1 MPDFQLAVIDVDGT
15 LINKQGKISAAD
27 KEAIGKARDK
37 GILVALSTGR
47 VVPACTYLLEE
58 LGLDGFHIFCDG
70 ALVYNPATAQTCYS
84 QPLCQGPLLSA
95 IEFVR
100 EHNIYLELYTIL
112 DYYVEYENWSAKMH
126 REFFRISPTVT
137 DFKKVALTQD
147 VQKIELMVH
156 DQTERRGA
164 ELFMSRFEDDFQG
177 AELFMSRFEDDFH
190 FSIARA
196 PAYPE
201 VEFVNIVSPGISKG
215 RALEKMAAQMGISL
229 RNVIA
234 FGDGSNDLPLFRA
247 AGFGVAMG
255 NARAELKEIADYV
268 TLDVEESGLA
278 AAFNKFLI

>member
-1 MPDFQLAVIDVDGT
+1 LPDFQLAVIDVDGT

-47 VVPACTYLLEE
+47 VVPACMYLLEE

-164 ELFMSRFEDDFQG
+164 ELFMSH
-177 AELFMSRFEDDFH
+177 FEDDFH

>member
-15 LINKQGKISAAD
+15 LINKQGRISEAD
-27 KEAIGKARDK
+27 KKAISQAREK
-37 GILVALSTGR
+37 GITVALSTGR
-47 VVPACTYLLEE
+47 VVPACTYLLKE

-70 ALVYNPATAQTCYS
+70 ALVYNPDTAQTCYS
-84 QPLCQGPLLSA
+84 QPLSCEPLLSA
-95 IEFVR
+95 IDFVR
-100 EHNIYLELYTIL
+100 EQSIYLELYTIL

-126 REFFRISPTVT
+126 REFFHISPTVT
-137 DFKKVALTQD
+137 DFKKIALRQD

-156 DQTERRGA
+156 NTAERSGA
-164 ELFMSRFEDDFQG
+164 EF
-177 AELFMSRFEDDFH
+177 FMSRFEDDFH

-201 VEFVNIVSPGISKG
+201 VEFVNVLSPGVSKG
-215 RALEKMAAQMGISL
+215 QALEKMAAQMGISL

-278 AAFNKFLI
+278 AAFSKFLI